1 MSRRVRSSRGGE
13 VTRGG
18 EIKWGGGRLRGHVA
32 HGRYGARGKPR
43 SVWAGRGARAGTVAS
58 WRRVPAVRV
67 TDLSAGCRTALR
79 VPLVL
84 SSVCCIGIWV
94 SQMRFSSLTWV
105 SHVVGP
111 DQLTAWA
118 DASKVAPRHSA
129 VTRVVFLAQ
138 ADIPLQDLLP
148 ALLPR
153 GGVCEQSHT
162 CEVLGLLGKTRAL
175 DGEDP
180 GAAGAEGGQE
190 RPTGRNSAGAVP
202 VERAVS
208 N

>member
-1 MSRRVRSSRGGE
+1 MGRGAPPRACSAWPIRCAWKTTERVGWPRSARWHRGVLAPGPRRPRHRPERRLPDRSSRAVGVNKCVLYRNMGVSDEVFFLNLGE
-13 VTRGG
+13 SCGRTR
-18 EIKWGGGRLRGHVA
+18 
-32 HGRYGARGKPR
+32 
-43 SVWAGRGARAGTVAS
+43 STD
-58 WRRVPAVRV
+58 RV
-67 TDLSAGCRTALR
+67 
-79 VPLVL
+79 
-84 SSVCCIGIWV
+84 
-94 SQMRFSSLTWV
+94 
-105 SHVVGP
+105 
-111 DQLTAWA
+111 WA

-190 RPTGRNSAGAVP
+190 RPTGRRSAGAVP